1 MLNVLANGHN
11 LESFKVQ
18 CPMSI
23 LNLERNKAK
32 PMNVTLLLK
41 KNKGMS
47 EDERTTGSVFS
58 DPWIH
63 TALTKRRCIRLRMDN
78 IFGNHHVALASGG

>member
-1 MLNVLANGHN
+1 MLNVLENGHN
-11 LESFKVQ
+11 LESFRVQ

-32 PMNVTLLLK
+32 SMNVTLLK

-47 EDERTTGSVFS
+47 GS
-58 DPWIH
+58 
-63 TALTKRRCIRLRMDN
+63 RR
-78 IFGNHHVALASGG
+78 

>member
-41 KNKGMS
+41 KNKRMS

-58 DPWIH
+58 DPWIQ
-63 TALTKRRCIRLRMDN
+63 TALTKRLCIRMDIKN
-78 IFGNHHVALASGG
+78 KIGNHVALASDG

>member
-1 MLNVLANGHN
+1 MLNVLENGHN

-23 LNLERNKAK
+23 LNLERNKRNKAK
-32 PMNVTLLLK
+32 SMNVTLLK

-47 EDERTTGSVFS
+47 GR
-58 DPWIH
+58 
-63 TALTKRRCIRLRMDN
+63 
-78 IFGNHHVALASGG
+78 

>member
-1 MLNVLANGHN
+1 
-11 LESFKVQ
+11 
-18 CPMSI
+18 MSM
-23 LNLERNKAK
+23 LNLERNKRNKAK
-32 PMNVTLLLK
+32 SMNVTLLK

-63 TALTKRRCIRLRMDN
+63 TALTKRRCIRMDN
-78 IFGNHHVALASGG
+78 IYRNCLCCERKQTSLKVN